1 MVNRGRSRGCVTC
14 RQRRVK
20 CDEGKPECRTCGRLG
35 LRCGGY
41 RTQPAST
48 ALKFRD
54 QNHKFYGP
62 ASLERTGKSQSPP
75 QVASLSLHSLA
86 APDTAV
92 PFFLVHYAI
101 MGRDMESARGFYEIL
116 VPEYCAQPQDSALSL
131 AVSALASET
140 MSMWRRGAGDLQSAE
155 ASYTQAVACL
165 RGTVSNCT
173 ERGKTATLLAALA
186 LQMYENVAAIYG
198 LRSGATRI
206 HHDGALSLLP
216 FANPGDTNN
225 KTSAYARRYILHSEV
240 SSALRQKRPVRSIVY
255 SLIGSQ
261 DLVAAPANPSSTL
274 DLIGTSVAEL
284 QASYIHLA
292 SQDCTALPFQRATA
306 KWQAEAKLLDEQL
319 VLWAQSVPDYW
330 QPVKLTGGRDIDPS
344 IPTYDL
350 TCEIY
355 HSCQIANVWNL
366 WRCQRLILLKITLN
380 SLNVVSYRERG
391 EVTVDQLDDAIVD
404 VVKCKQTLQE
414 LVDSL
419 CHSVPFYLGN
429 RLRPSTM
436 DDFTDPTI
444 VFPTYP
450 PSDKPGYHPRIQPD
464 DHKRQAIAQGHWHI
478 MSPLGCLLTLLSE
491 DNGQLIAGYLRHGQC
506 SWIRAQFLR
515 VTTLLRLRPGGSG
528 GSVEGQRLSNPPSS
542 TGGTADIKVEYLA
555 RRVRKGAVFLSG
567 P

>member
-1 MVNRGRSRGCVTC
+1 MLSWAG
-14 RQRRVK
+14 
-20 CDEGKPECRTCGRLG
+20 P
-35 LRCGGY
+35 
-41 RTQPAST
+41 
-48 ALKFRD
+48 
-54 QNHKFYGP
+54 QN
-62 ASLERTGKSQSPP
+62 
-75 QVASLSLHSLA
+75 
-86 APDTAV
+86 
-92 PFFLVHYAI
+92 
-101 MGRDMESARGFYEIL
+101 
-116 VPEYCAQPQDSALSL
+116 SALSL

-140 MSMWRRGAGDLQSAE
+140 MFMWRRGAGDLQSAE

-186 LQMYENVAAIYG
+186 LQLYENVAAIYG
-198 LRSGATRI
+198 LRPGATRI
-206 HHDGALSLLP
+206 HHDGAVSLLP
-216 FANPGDTNN
+216 FADPGDTN
-225 KTSAYARRYILHSEV
+225 KRSA
-240 SSALRQKRPVRSIVY
+240 
-255 SLIGSQ
+255 Q

-284 QASYIHLA
+284 QANYMHLA
-292 SQDCTALPFQRATA
+292 SQDCTALPSQRATA
-306 KWQAEAKLLDEQL
+306 KWQAEAKHLDERL
-319 VLWAQSVPDYW
+319 VSWAQSVPDYW
-330 QPVKLTGGRDIDPS
+330 QPLNLTGGRDIDPS

-355 HSCQIANVWNL
+355 PSCQIANVWNL

-391 EVTVDQLDDAIVD
+391 EVTVDQLDDAIID
-404 VVKCKQTLQE
+404 VVKYKQTLQE

-450 PSDKPGYHPRIQPD
+450 LSDKPGYHPRIQPD
-464 DHKRQAIAQGHWHI
+464 DHKRQVIAQGHWHI

-515 VTTLLRLRPGGSG
+515 VTTLLRLRPGGSDD
-528 GSVEGQRLSNPPSS
+528 SVEGQPLLNIHSF
-542 TGGTADIKVEYLA
+542 TGGTADVKVKDLA
-555 RRVRKGAVFLSG
+555 RRVRKGAVFMSG